1 MDANNAGRAVL
12 YVVATPLGNLDDI
25 TGRAVEILRRVP
37 VIACEDP
44 RHSRKLFQRYGISAR
59 LISYHEHNEQRS
71 AARIVSLL
79 ESGTEVALVSDAG
92 TPGIS
97 DPGYRVVKLAV
108 ERGIRVVPV
117 PGPSAAAAALSVSS
131 LPTDSYYFHGFLPAR
146 ESAVRKEFGQL
157 ARLPATLVFYCP
169 SRRIIR
175 MLSLAAE
182 TLGDRPAAVCRE
194 LTKVHEEVL
203 RGRLSELAAGL
214 SQRETV
220 KGEIVLLIAG
230 YEPDETA
237 GGVLDTAALER
248 LLSRVERPET
258 LGARRLTAL
267 AAAELNLPRNR
278 VYPLVC
284 AWLNRKGGG

>member
-37 VIACEDP
+37 VIACEDT

-131 LPTDSYYFHGFLPAR
+131 LPTDSYYFYGFLPAR

-169 SRRIIR
+169 ARRIIR

-230 YEPDETA
+230 CEPDETA
-237 GGVLDTAALER
+237 GGVLDTAALEGFF
-248 LLSRVERPET
+248 SRVERPET
-258 LGARRLTAL
+258 LGARHLTAL
-267 AAAELNLPRNR
+267 AATELRLPRNR